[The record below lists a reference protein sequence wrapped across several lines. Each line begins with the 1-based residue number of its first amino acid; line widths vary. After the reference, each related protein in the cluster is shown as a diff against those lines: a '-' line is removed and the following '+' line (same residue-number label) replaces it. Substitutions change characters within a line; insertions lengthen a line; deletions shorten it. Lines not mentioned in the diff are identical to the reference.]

1 MPLGKLWPN
10 RRGPTRARGVITS
23 ELGQNAKYPL
33 RANVFRY
40 QAPTPGST
48 GKANGALALFCDA
61 RSLGINRTQ
70 EAERLELL
78 AEEYSTI
85 SPIASSA
92 SFARREARRQKVG
105 LKTSRGTR

>member
-1 MPLGKLWPN
+1 MRN
-10 RRGPTRARGVITS
+10 T
-23 ELGQNAKYPL
+23 PL

-70 EAERLELL
+70 EAERLELQ

-85 SPIASSA
+85 SPIASHSHA
-92 SFARREARRQKVG
+92 ERREGKR
-105 LKTSRGTR
+105 SD